1 MNKLICIDPGHG
13 GIKPGAVGKIIING
27 CSQRLAEKDVVF
39 GLEHNA
45 LGGMG
50 VSNRVGHHLRECGY
64 RTIMTREDD
73 RDVELNERARIAVR
87 NKADLFVS
95 IHCNSFTD
103 PQANG
108 IEVYVHPNQKNRAH
122 ILSRYILDEI
132 LRQPECKGIRDR
144 GVKTARFRVL
154 EGTYAHMPAVLVELP
169 FISNPKEAAILADRH
184 FREAASAGIIS
195 AIRKFT
201 S

>member
-13 GIKPGAVGKIIING
+13 GIKPGAVGKIIIDG
-27 CSQRLAEKDVVF
+27 CAQRLAEKDVVF
-39 GLEHNA
+39 GLDHNA
-45 LGGMG
+45 PGGIG
-50 VSNRVGHHLRECGY
+50 VSNRVGHHLRKYGF

-73 RDVELNERARIAVR
+73 RDIELYERAKIAVR

-95 IHCNSFTD
+95 IHCNSYAES
-103 PQANG
+103 QATG
-108 IEVYVHPNQKNRAH
+108 IEVYVHPNQRNRAH
-122 ILSRYILDEI
+122 ILSRHILDEI
-132 LRQPECKGIRDR
+132 LRQPECKGVRDR

-154 EGTYAHMPAVLVELP
+154 EGTYVHMPAVLVELP
-169 FISNPKEAAILADRH
+169 FISNLKEAFLLGDRH
-184 FREAASAGIIS
+184 FREAASNGIAS